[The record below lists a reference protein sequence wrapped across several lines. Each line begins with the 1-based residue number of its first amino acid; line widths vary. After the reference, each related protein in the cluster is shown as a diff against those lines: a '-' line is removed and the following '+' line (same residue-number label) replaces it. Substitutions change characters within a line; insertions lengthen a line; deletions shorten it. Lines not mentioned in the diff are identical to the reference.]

1 VAETIH
7 IDVPRAGLGNDLTE
21 ALAAHGL
28 LAKLVDEDDR
38 CSLEVRFADEHRRLL
53 DDAIDAIEGY
63 FSDRTLPFVVQRNGD
78 GAVVRPPG
86 D

>member
-1 VAETIH
+1 MAETIH

-21 ALAAHGL
+21 ALAARGL
-28 LAKLVDEDDR
+28 LARIVDEDDR
-38 CSLEVRFADEHRRLL
+38 CALEVRFADEHERLL
-53 DDAIDAIEGY
+53 DDTIDAIESY
-63 FSDRTLPFVVQRNGD
+63 LADRTLPFVVQRSGD